1 MPDLNAAITNH
12 HKTMQQWWSVPQYI
26 RERKAFVKR
35 NPVCSRCGRASTTP
49 GHAAE
54 DYHSF
59 ETYLAAVI
67 SNKCEPLCSGC
78 NLMEKKGRKPCPIC
92 VSVKAEKIYYI
103 GQESEYCYLHR
114 PAEEVK
120 RSEDRKE
127 AFKQL
132 VKQSHS
138 IQNARRRKFY
148 QEFIRGGKK

>member
-1 MPDLNAAITNH
+1 MPDANLAIQNH
-12 HKTMQQWWSVPQYI
+12 HAEMVLWWKKPIYK
-26 RERKAFVKR
+26 KARIEFCKR
-35 NPVCSRCGRASTTP
+35 NR
-49 GHAAE
+49 
-54 DYHSF
+54 
-59 ETYLAAVI
+59 
-67 SNKCEPLCSGC
+67 
-78 NLMEKKGRKPCPIC
+78 
-92 VSVKAEKIYYI
+92 
-103 GQESEYCYLHR
+103 YLHR